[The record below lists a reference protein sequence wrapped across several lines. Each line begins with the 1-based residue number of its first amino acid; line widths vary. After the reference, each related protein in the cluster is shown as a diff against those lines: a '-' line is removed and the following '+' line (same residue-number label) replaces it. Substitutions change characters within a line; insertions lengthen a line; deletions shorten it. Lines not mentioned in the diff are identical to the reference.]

1 MIKLENLKD
10 KSKVVKYENYKNNQ
24 DEMILRDHLAIDRTI
39 LANERTYLSYMRTVV
54 SFIVAALTL
63 YKLLEGIEGIIT
75 AIILCGSAVYLFI
88 RGKRN
93 FTRRGYNIRRD
104 SYTRNWYSL
113 WKWMLGN
120 SLLVI

>member
-93 FTRRGYNIRRD
+93 YQKVSKDLNFEE
-104 SYTRNWYSL
+104 
-113 WKWMLGN
+113 K
-120 SLLVI
+120 